1 MVLRRLGKRRCKLSS
16 RPHERC
22 KKVEGIQEI
31 YKVNMDRATDGYGVV
46 DERRTGSN
54 SSPGPKLWDVCQTT
68 LEGSGD

>member
-22 KKVEGIQEI
+22 NKVEEIQEI
-31 YKVNMDRATDGYGVV
+31 YKVNMNRVTDGYGVV
-46 DERRTGSN
+46 DERRTSSN
-54 SSPGPKLWDVCQTT
+54 SSPGPELWDVCQTK